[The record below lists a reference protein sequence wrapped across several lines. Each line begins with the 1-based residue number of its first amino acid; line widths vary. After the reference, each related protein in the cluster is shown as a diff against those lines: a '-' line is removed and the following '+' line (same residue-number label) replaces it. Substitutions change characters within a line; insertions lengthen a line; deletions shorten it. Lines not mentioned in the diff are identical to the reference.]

1 MSHVDDR
8 QFRKR
13 FPGSRSSW
21 TSSEQ
26 LPLISFFLAYRLT
39 IASTMLRNRPVL
51 PRYRSPRLDRPG
63 TMPRSYCSSRKQ
75 THGALVRRERRT
87 ANVHGTS
94 ICMIMRTGVITERG
108 GERLERGTSPQ
119 LSSYLCIT
127 LTCNDTI
134 RNPSYRGMHAKY
146 RSLVAPSHGRIL
158 SRTILSRAQTAIVA
172 PRVPGKSLIGCSMN

>member
-1 MSHVDDR
+1 MQRIGKARENTIVTIVLDDERYLWNTISHVDDR

-13 FPGSRSSW
+13 FPGSRSCR

-87 ANVHGTS
+87 TNVHGTS
-94 ICMIMRTGVITERG
+94 ICMIMRTELSPNAEERDSNE
-108 GERLERGTSPQ
+108 ER
-119 LSSYLCIT
+119 
-127 LTCNDTI
+127 
-134 RNPSYRGMHAKY
+134 A
-146 RSLVAPSHGRIL
+146 RS
-158 SRTILSRAQTAIVA
+158 
-172 PRVPGKSLIGCSMN
+172 